1 MIINDIKSLKKKFP
15 FTIIGTGPASLTVA
29 LELDEKKIPCLI
41 LEASGFKPS
50 DKSQN
55 FYRGYSGGQGSY
67 LNELHISRLRYFG
80 GTTGHWSGLS
90 KPLDEYDFKNWPIKK
105 KDLDKYLDKASS
117 MLELESKFNSDI
129 TINNNIK
136 QSEYEYSNQK
146 TYNKNHKPVRFGD
159 KYKER
164 VIKSKYIY
172 LATFSPVLEII
183 GNEKNTT
190 HLLVKNS
197 NTNED
202 LLLSVNNVIV
212 GCGGYENAR
221 LLLWSQKNSK
231 KNFLKDLKIGT
242 HFNVHPGW
250 PIARA
255 IARIDKLENIL
266 LNKLKSPM
274 WSGTYILSPTQK
286 FINEKKIGNIS
297 IRISK
302 YNHRNAYKEILREIL
317 CVAPEYGKKIA
328 KLANKKIYCTHMKL
342 WAAAEQEPI
351 EENRV
356 TLSDT
361 DFDEYGIPRINMNF
375 RLQNSVRDTMRIF
388 AEEVGKFF
396 ISEDLGRLKIENWLY
411 DYTKNFSI
419 HGKAD
424 NGSHHIGSTRMGD
437 SYKNSV
443 VDKNLKVHNIN
454 NLYVVGSSVFSKGG
468 AVNPTLSITQLSIRL
483 SDHLKSKI

>member
-29 LELDEKKIPCLI
+29 LELEEKKIPCLI

-105 KDLDKYLDKASS
+105 KDLDKYFDKASS
-117 MLELESKFNSDI
+117 MLELKSKFNSDI

-172 LATFSPVLEII
+172 LATFSTVLEII

-197 NTNED
+197 NKNED

-221 LLLWSQKNSK
+221 LLLWSQK
-231 KNFLKDLKIGT
+231 
-242 HFNVHPGW
+242 
-250 PIARA
+250 
-255 IARIDKLENIL
+255 IL
-266 LNKLKSPM
+266 
-274 WSGTYILSPTQK
+274 
-286 FINEKKIGNIS
+286 KKI
-297 IRISK
+297 
-302 YNHRNAYKEILREIL
+302 
-317 CVAPEYGKKIA
+317 
-328 KLANKKIYCTHMKL
+328 
-342 WAAAEQEPI
+342 
-351 EENRV
+351 
-356 TLSDT
+356 
-361 DFDEYGIPRINMNF
+361 F
-375 RLQNSVRDTMRIF
+375 
-388 AEEVGKFF
+388 
-396 ISEDLGRLKIENWLY
+396 
-411 DYTKNFSI
+411 
-419 HGKAD
+419 
-424 NGSHHIGSTRMGD
+424 
-437 SYKNSV
+437 
-443 VDKNLKVHNIN
+443 
-454 NLYVVGSSVFSKGG
+454 
-468 AVNPTLSITQLSIRL
+468 
-483 SDHLKSKI
+483 